1 MRGIVL
7 SGITFST
14 FSLLLVSAPFLT
26 QIIIIQMHI
35 SIDGCLD
42 LRMPQAF
49 LDIACIPPGF
59 DKLRSM
65 AVPHHMCMKRD
76 ATFSTV
82 VPKQPFQRFTIEWP
96 SIGAVPPLVLG
107 ILFEN
112 DKQVVGLK
120 DMV

>member
-26 QIIIIQMHI
+26 QIIIIEMHI
-35 SIDGCLD
+35 GIDGCLD

-49 LDIACIPPGF
+49 LDIAGIPPGF
-59 DKLRSM
+59 DKLSSM
-65 AVPHHMCMKRD
+65 TVPQQMCMKGD
-76 ATFSTV
+76 ATFPTV
-82 VPKQPFQRFTIEWP
+82 VPKQPLHRFTIEWP
-96 SIGAVPPLVLG
+96 SVGATPPLVLG

-112 DKQVVGLK
+112 DKQVVGIKGML
-120 DMV
+120 